1 MPPATLFAKDS
12 DQNVCTGYLIATG
25 GLDMEDRT
33 LQYTLKTQ
41 RRLCVAPSSLAGR
54 TGVVCS
60 IKGFQFLTER
70 NQIHRTRFQRLPG
83 RWVTE
88 QRQ

>member
-1 MPPATLFAKDS
+1 MFTQQICRLRLLFAKDS

-41 RRLCVAPSSLAGR
+41 RRLCVALRQELEAFIEQTTPVLPASEE
-54 TGVVCS
+54 
-60 IKGFQFLTER
+60 ER
-70 NQIHRTRFQRLPG
+70 D
-83 RWVTE
+83 
-88 QRQ
+88 